1 MPLDLAPSPALE
13 PDPALIEAARQVIQS
28 SQQSGRQSGQ
38 PGRRSRSSQPP
49 VNKKKA
55 WWTPERRAALS
66 EKMKQIQEEKHQATS
81 QPASQEVVTDA
92 DVLVARLDTPTP
104 PISGAPM
111 HSPFMLTD
119 DHEFPTVPS
128 RPPEVDR
135 VDIYSTHPA
144 SEPTLIGSVPIAVPP
159 PAPGTPSS
167 PYRRCPCLAVL
178 PGRVCVFCYGTHWMK
193 LCPKC
198 DGEGRVQLNVR
209 KGAERTQPC
218 GHCAGRGTLPANMK
232 EIGEA
237 TRLAEEWAAAA
248 VVTATANG
256 QTETIMTEA
265 PEFHRAVKLPGIGVT
280 STKRGGTLV
289 ARRRDRERNEVRKQ
303 KRGKQKAVTI

>member
-28 SQQSGRQSGQ
+28 SQQSGSQSGQ

-66 EKMKQIQEEKHQATS
+66 EKMKRIQEEKHQATS

-92 DVLVARLDTPTP
+92 DVLVAKLDEP
-104 PISGAPM
+104 PVEISGAPV
-111 HSPFMLTD
+111 HSPFALRD
-119 DHEFPTVPS
+119 DHEFPTGPTRIVQSDSGKVMVEFDNLPL
-128 RPPEVDR
+128 
-135 VDIYSTHPA
+135 
-144 SEPTLIGSVPIAVPP
+144 PTLPPP

-237 TRLAEEWAAAA
+237 TRLAEEWMAAN
-248 VVTATANG
+248 VANG
-256 QTETIMTEA
+256 QAEIIAVEA